1 MNITLRTGALAL
13 ALLAGSALA
22 AAPAMADR
30 GYDHWNKKSWS
41 KSYKHGGKHRGYAQ
55 RDYGH
60 GWNKK
65 GHGYKGHGYR
75 GHGYRDY
82 GYRGYNRYGWN
93 GHRGSRYGYG
103 WPYRGGPGFSIRIY

>member
-13 ALLAGSALA
+13 ALLAGSALV

-30 GYDHWNKKSWS
+30 GHDNWGKKSWS
-41 KSYKHGGKHRGYAQ
+41 KSYKHGGNYHNRYA
-55 RDYGH
+55 RKGYGH

-65 GHGYKGHGYR
+65 SYGHGG
-75 GHGYRDY
+75 Y

-93 GHRGSRYGYG
+93 GYRGPRYGYG
-103 WPYRGGPGFSIRIY
+103 WPYYYRGGPGFSIRIY